1 MLFLRLACLA
11 AGILVLIAPPAM
23 LLTGG
28 PVNPSPAWTV
38 GVVAAVL
45 LPAAAFLFVGMNV
58 HRIRRSPVLGRLCA
72 LALLAPLL
80 AGLLTMWRSVN
91 PTTLWMSGLMLC
103 FTLMLCALLAQ
114 KLVRTPS
121 PNRIR
126 HRTRLH

>member
-23 LLTGG
+23 LLPGG
-28 PVNPSPAWTV
+28 PVNPSPAWTA

-45 LPAAAFLFVGMNV
+45 LPAAAFLFIGMNV
-58 HRIRRSPVLGRLCA
+58 HRVRRSPALGRLCA

-80 AGLLTMWRSVN
+80 AGLLTMWRSAN

-103 FTLMLCALLAQ
+103 FTLMLCALLAK
-114 KLVRTPS
+114 KLLRTPS

-126 HRTRLH
+126 YRTLPH